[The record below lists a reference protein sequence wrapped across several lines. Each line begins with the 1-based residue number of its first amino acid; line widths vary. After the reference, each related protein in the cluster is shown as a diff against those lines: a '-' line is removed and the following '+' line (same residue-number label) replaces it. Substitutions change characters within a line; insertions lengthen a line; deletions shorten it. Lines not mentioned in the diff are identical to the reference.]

1 MKPKAEIK
9 EMEQLLNS
17 NDRQQMVDYLRTHKP
32 ESRDEMEIYE
42 DLRDREYNL
51 RKILTEETEK
61 TKRLLKNSQRNRTTG

>member
-17 NDRQQMVDYLRTHKP
+17 DDRQQMVDYLQTHKP
-32 ESRDEMEIYE
+32 ESRDEMEMYLR
-42 DLRDREYNL
+42 LRDREYDL

-61 TKRLLKNSQRNRTTG
+61 TRRLLKNSQRNKANG